1 MQRQDVGPPTL
12 TRIGQPEAPR
22 VAAVH
27 DWLTTYVGGERV
39 LEQILALYP
48 QADLF
53 SSIDTLAEHERAFLG
68 GRRPIT
74 SPAQGW
80 RFIRKHYRACLPILM
95 YAIEQLDVGGYDV
108 VLSSS
113 SAIAIFPCSRYT
125 TDRVSEASSPRNVP
139 GSFSACTNAARS
151 SGAPNPIPRL
161 VKNSRNSA
169 TYGAK
174 RPLSAIPATPPPGL
188 TFEV

>member
-1 MQRQDVGPPTL
+1 MPRLDVGPPSL
-12 TRIGQPEAPR
+12 TRIDAARIPR

-53 SSIDTLAEHERAFLG
+53 SSIDILADHERAFLG

-80 RFIRKHYRACLPILM
+80 RFVRKHYRACLPILM
-95 YAIEQLDVGGYDV
+95 YAIEQLDVSNYEV

-113 SAIAIFPCSRYT
+113 SAIAKAVITGPDQLHISYVHSPMRY
-125 TDRVSEASSPRNVP
+125 A
-139 GSFSACTNAARS
+139 
-151 SGAPNPIPRL
+151 
-161 VKNSRNSA
+161 
-169 TYGAK
+169 
-174 RPLSAIPATPPPGL
+174 
-188 TFEV
+188 